1 VADRTEGSI
10 EIEGTPAEI
19 LAAIADFESYP
30 DWVDGIRSAE
40 VRSRD
45 DLGRGAEVAFE
56 FSAMGFSATY
66 TLAYE
71 YAEDDTGVRWSTTEA
86 GGAVRDI
93 EGEYVLEA
101 RGGDTEVTYRLA
113 VEAAVPVPGFL
124 KRRAD
129 RRAITTALEGLKRRV
144 EGG

>member
-1 VADRTEGSI
+1 MGDRTEGSI
-10 EIEGTPAEI
+10 EIEGTAAEI

-30 DWVDGIRSAE
+30 EWVDGIRSAE

-45 DLGRGAEVAFE
+45 DLGRGTEVAFE
-56 FSAMGFSATY
+56 FSAMGFSARY

-71 YAEDDTGVRWSTTEA
+71 YAEDDTGVRWTTTEA
-86 GGAVRDI
+86 SGAVRDI
-93 EGEYVLEA
+93 VGEYMLEA
-101 RGGDTEVTYRLA
+101 LNGDTEVTYRLA
-113 VEAAVPVPGFL
+113 VEVAVPVPGFL

-129 RRAITTALEGLKRRV
+129 RRAIATALEGLKRRV